1 MNYMANVFSASVSDA
16 QRDFMKKHNISMS
29 QLAQEKLDEVMKE
42 KDPETFQRRLNEISS
57 KEKTIESIW
66 QKSLNAEPNFN
77 KRKMLVF
84 ECLDNIGINTSNWI
98 ERITTEKELENDTT
112 N

>member
-1 MNYMANVFSASVSDA
+1 MANVFSASVSDA
-16 QRDFMKKHNISMS
+16 QRDFMKKHNMSMS
-29 QLAQEKLDEVMKE
+29 QLAQEKLDELMQI
-42 KDPETFQRRLNEISS
+42 KDPEIFQKRLDEISS
-57 KEKTIESIW
+57 KQKTIETIW

-84 ECLDNIGINTSNWI
+84 ELLDNIGTDTSNWI
-98 ERITTEKELENDTT
+98 ERIKTEKELENE